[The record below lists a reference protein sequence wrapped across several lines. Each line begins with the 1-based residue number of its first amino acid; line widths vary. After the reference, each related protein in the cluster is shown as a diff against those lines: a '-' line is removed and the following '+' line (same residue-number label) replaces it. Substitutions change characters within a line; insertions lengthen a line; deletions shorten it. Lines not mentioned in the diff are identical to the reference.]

1 MTSRGDAVR
10 NASDFLQLL
19 REFLVAHERL
29 TAVLD
34 HVDQAELSFDAIRL
48 LVGDDDDSV
57 LFRLKEKS
65 HALFR
70 TDQYASPAVRREAL
84 FDLAVGSL
92 FHESM
97 SLRESLYQREVYG
110 PRVALLRKA
119 AGDEAAALFAEF
131 DRILERSSA
140 RMTEVV
146 VEVRDLLLQTRDQF
160 RELIIER
167 AGERGVTRT
176 LLNRREQVDAA
187 FPGGFAGLLE
197 SMHGDF
203 ARGLYEAAH
212 GLVDSAYF
220 LEARATLREA
230 RARSTASSTAAPE
243 IDQLD
248 RYAEGMQAFLDGEYP
263 ASIAALEAWLDL
275 EAHEHEREFARR
287 AAVTLGRLGRLVEN
301 DAEGTEL
308 VDAAKQLQLRL
319 EATSA

>member
-1 MTSRGDAVR
+1 MTSRGHAVR
-10 NASDFLQLL
+10 KASDFLQLL

-29 TAVLD
+29 TAVLHD
-34 HVDQAELSFDAIRL
+34 LDRDAPSFEAIRL
-48 LVGDDDDSV
+48 LVGDDQDSV

-70 TDQYASPAVRREAL
+70 TDQYASAAVRREAL

-97 SLRESLYQREVYG
+97 NLRESLYQREVYG
-110 PRVALLRKA
+110 PRVASLREA

-140 RMTEVV
+140 RLIEVV
-146 VEVRDLLLQTRDQF
+146 IEVRDLLIQTRDQF

-167 AGERGVTRT
+167 SGERGVTRI

-187 FPGGFAGLLE
+187 FPGGFAGLME
-197 SMHGDF
+197 SMHGDL
-203 ARGLYEAAH
+203 ATGLYEAAH
-212 GLVDSAYF
+212 SLVDSAYF
-220 LEARATLREA
+220 VEARTTLREA
-230 RARSTASSTAAPE
+230 RLRSVAPRPE

-263 ASIAALEAWLDL
+263 ASIAALEAWVDL
-275 EAHEHEREFARR
+275 GAQDHERELARR
-287 AAVTLGRLGRLVEN
+287 AAVTLGRLGRLVDN
-301 DAEGTEL
+301 DAQGAEV
-308 VDAAKQLQLRL
+308 VDLAKQLQLRL
-319 EATSA
+319 EAASG

>member
-1 MTSRGDAVR
+1 MTSRGHAVR

-29 TAVLD
+29 TAVLAD
-34 HVDQAELSFDAIRL
+34 VDQERPSFEAIRG
-48 LVGDDDDSV
+48 LVGDDEDSV

-70 TDQYASPAVRREAL
+70 TDQYANASVRREAL

-97 SLRESLYQREVYG
+97 NLRESLYQREVYG
-110 PRVALLRKA
+110 PRVASLREA

-146 VEVRDLLLQTRDQF
+146 IEVRDLLLQTQDQF

-176 LLNRREQVDAA
+176 LLNRREQVDRA
-187 FPGGFAGLLE
+187 FPGGFAELLE
-197 SMHGDF
+197 AMHGDF
-203 ARGLYEAAH
+203 ATGLYEAAH

-220 LEARATLREA
+220 VEARTALREA
-230 RARSTASSTAAPE
+230 RRRSVAPQSE
-243 IDQLD
+243 LDQLD
-248 RYAEGMQAFLDGEYP
+248 RYAEGMQAFLDGQYS
-263 ASIAALEAWLDL
+263 ASISALEAWVDL
-275 EAHEHEREFARR
+275 GAHEHEREFARR

-301 DAEGTEL
+301 DAEGAEI
-308 VDAAKQLQLRL
+308 VDLAKRLQLRL
-319 EATSA
+319 EAASG